1 MPVSSHSRARPS
13 GAMRDRSWRRRI
25 LRVHPA
31 YLATLS
37 VLLPLGWYGLMP
49 KPNDLGDVLL
59 HLVMFHNVVAE
70 DMPSINGVYWS
81 MPFEFQFYL
90 LFPLLVLPL
99 LRGRSGVLLAAGVG
113 VALLFKLESALL
125 GPSHAMAQ
133 LPWRIDEFVVGMAA
147 ASIAMRRRWT
157 AGTHALVAW
166 LAVVSLVAGACLVAR
181 IDPIWWQPGPLPIV
195 RAAWID
201 ITIAALLV
209 GICADRGAVA
219 RLFGWRPVVW
229 LGLISYSVYLW
240 HLPTLLLARM
250 KMSELFPAAPVV
262 VHFGAVVVVIVAVS
276 ALSYYADREAVPR
289 AVARG
294 AGGVARS
301 AAFVSRAWSCGAR
314 HCWRWPSCTDVER
327 AARPRISARDG
338 RRGWIQHDA
347 RQPRG
352 VGFGVECERDLDL
365 LDEAR
370 RSSPAAGPV
379 ERHRVAGAMP
389 DRVHCA
395 SPSAR
400 ARIVTATPDGAPSS
414 RRMTRASVRGR
425 MS

>member
-1 MPVSSHSRARPS
+1 MAATLAATSSPATPAAASAQYASRVDALTGVRALAAGWVVAYHLWLNAAKPALAFGALHLDFVPFVSMGWLGVDIFFILSGFVLTWQVLHQGRDAGLQPFARATFW
-13 GAMRDRSWRRRI
+13 RDARSFMARRI

-59 HLVMFHNVVAE
+59 HLLMFHNVVAE

-276 ALSYYADREAVPR
+276 ALSYYAIERPFHAPSRAAPAAWRNPR
-289 AVARG
+289 VRL
-294 AGGVARS
+294 AGVVVWS
-301 AAFVSRAWSCGAR
+301 AALLAMAIV
-314 HCWRWPSCTDVER
+314 H
-327 AARPRISARDG
+327 G
-338 RRGWIQHDA
+338 R
-347 RQPRG
+347 
-352 VGFGVECERDLDL
+352 
-365 LDEAR
+365 
-370 RSSPAAGPV
+370 
-379 ERHRVAGAMP
+379 
-389 DRVHCA
+389 
-395 SPSAR
+395 
-400 ARIVTATPDGAPSS
+400 
-414 RRMTRASVRGR
+414 
-425 MS
+425 